1 MPTRW
6 REPLFIHTHSK
17 GRQACYTVANR
28 PASRLINKRGPR
40 CRLVSVVSVA
50 AVGGHQTGGC
60 WKGVEAQTA
69 KRGYSTPKARTSR
82 SHGPLRGTTVA
93 TPYLPAKPY
102 DSAPLSSQTWP
113 WSPSCLPLEPP
124 LFSPYT
130 LRGSLLQSRVH
141 HRLSAR
147 IPCAGSAKE
156 SMPSNE
162 EAQQSQARRPP
173 VARHP
178 STSSQISQSPSE
190 PSTSH
195 RQGAYKPQRHVVG
208 HGRLAGSRNTS
219 VKNLSKLTKLHPAND
234 GSTGTPT
241 ARHHTRTKSGDSP
254 VNASSSSPRPTVKR
268 NASAFAVTRTASHSA
283 LKKTYSSGHLPRHGS
298 SKNIMKSAKHQAP
311 PMTKRTR
318 SHRSDHSEQSEPE
331 PPHPTVRF
339 ALGDEVGPGDEQED
353 EAHEGDEWTE
363 ESASAS
369 PHTTRSSTPARQS
382 SITAEGSME
391 ARAEEAA
398 SQYSRPQDSPRISAR
413 TPPSSRTRMMSDR
426 SPTMREINGS
436 GSYLPSRAPDADV
449 ITSRLL
455 QRAPS
460 HNPNPQVS
468 TISATVTAEG
478 HDVRPAAS
486 LSQGST
492 LGDGTPGRD
501 LVSRFINTSGSGGT
515 PKDVHFLPRAGH
527 TGREGGESE
536 LHKRNKSAPN
546 LADRAADSPASV
558 HSRPH
563 SHRSGTS
570 PPTELPPSRTQ
581 QKLLLQRA
589 SSNIEPQKHV
599 PAVLPR
605 SGASQ
610 LIGHGVSFST
620 EGAFPPQIQGIFNQ
634 TTREYQV
641 VRRFKSPI
649 ADAITRLSEIPSAP
663 RQKQIP
669 KPKGKTTQANGVDG
683 RYGLS
688 QSYRSREEQHIRDA
702 RIEQHGH
709 APNGADH
716 ASSSDRRS
724 THGHRSRVSFDLP
737 GRPQDEEEEEQDSFP
752 GSDNGRVRD
761 EAYEICRRLWEIGEV
776 AEAG

>member
-1 MPTRW
+1 
-6 REPLFIHTHSK
+6 
-17 GRQACYTVANR
+17 
-28 PASRLINKRGPR
+28 
-40 CRLVSVVSVA
+40 
-50 AVGGHQTGGC
+50 
-60 WKGVEAQTA
+60 
-69 KRGYSTPKARTSR
+69 
-82 SHGPLRGTTVA
+82 
-93 TPYLPAKPY
+93 
-102 DSAPLSSQTWP
+102 
-113 WSPSCLPLEPP
+113 
-124 LFSPYT
+124 
-130 LRGSLLQSRVH
+130 
-141 HRLSAR
+141 
-147 IPCAGSAKE
+147 
-156 SMPSNE
+156 MPSNE

-178 STSSQISQSPSE
+178 SASSQISQSPSE

-241 ARHHTRTKSGDSP
+241 TKHHTRTKSGDSL

-268 NASAFAVTRTASHSA
+268 NASAFVVPRTASHSA
-283 LKKTYSSGHLPRHGS
+283 LKKNFSSGHLPRHGS
-298 SKNIMKSAKHQAP
+298 SKNIMKSARSQAP
-311 PMTKRTR
+311 AMTKRTR
-318 SHRSDHSEQSEPE
+318 SHRSDRSEQSEPDQA
-331 PPHPTVRF
+331 PHPTVRF
-339 ALGDEVGPGDEQED
+339 ALGDEVGPGDEQGD
-353 EAHEGDEWTE
+353 ETHDGDEWTE

-382 SITAEGSME
+382 SVIAEGSME

-398 SQYSRPQDSPRISAR
+398 SQYSRPQDSSRLPTR
-413 TPPSSRTRMMSDR
+413 TPPSPRTQMMSDR
-426 SPTMREINGS
+426 SPAMREVNGS
-436 GSYLPSRAPDADV
+436 GSYIPSRPLDADV

-455 QRAPS
+455 QRVPS

-468 TISATVTAEG
+468 NISATVTAEG
-478 HDVRPAAS
+478 HDVRAAAS

-492 LGDGTPGRD
+492 LGEGTPGRD

-515 PKDVHFLPRAGH
+515 PKDVHFLPHAGH
-527 TGREGGESE
+527 TGREGVESD

-546 LADRAADSPASV
+546 LADRPPDSPASV
-558 HSRPH
+558 DPRSR
-563 SHRSGTS
+563 SHRSGSST
-570 PPTELPPSRTQ
+570 PNPELPPSRTQ

-610 LIGHGVSFST
+610 LIGHGVSFSS

-649 ADAITRLSEIPSAP
+649 ADAIIRLSEIPSPP

-669 KPKGKTTQANGVDG
+669 KPKGKTGQANGIDG
-683 RYGLS
+683 KYGLS
-688 QSYRSREEQHIRDA
+688 QSYRSREEQHLRDA

-709 APNGADH
+709 GPNGADH
-716 ASSSDRRS
+716 ASGSDRRS
-724 THGHRSRVSFDLP
+724 VHGHRSRVSFDLP
-737 GRPQDEEEEEQDSFP
+737 GRPQPLDDEDDEPDAFLS
-752 GSDNGRVRD
+752 SDNGRVRD